1 MHFLL
6 CSDTTNG
13 CDVNNGGCDQICSID
28 QNSVMCSCN
37 SGYLLNSDGVSCGG
51 KYAILVKSVK
61 SWHPCYGVVDVN
73 ECATANGNCQQIC
86 SNTVGSFNCACSQ
99 GYVLTND
106 GVNCMDVNECSS
118 GTHNCQQLC
127 INVEG
132 SFMCNCNDGYV
143 LAVDQR
149 SCNGK

>member
-1 MHFLL
+1 MRICFALHHTSCFSLTLHATNCDRCIWNYTCVVTNKSDFLF

-61 SWHPCYGVVDVN
+61 S
-73 ECATANGNCQQIC
+73 
-86 SNTVGSFNCACSQ
+86 
-99 GYVLTND
+99 
-106 GVNCMDVNECSS
+106 
-118 GTHNCQQLC
+118 
-127 INVEG
+127 
-132 SFMCNCNDGYV
+132 
-143 LAVDQR
+143 
-149 SCNGK
+149 